1 MMTLD
6 IPQANGLDT
15 VRRVV
20 KAISLGAHS
29 IEEVADFTTFS
40 TRHTGYRLHAARILG
55 LINFDGDRLSLRAEG
70 ESLLETEISSTEERT
85 IFFKAI
91 ESSAVIQ
98 LIAPELLTLC
108 PPSIE
113 EIRERLFGSTK
124 LSRETAERRAGTL
137 MAWRRYVMGQTIP
150 ARTRPPKAMSAPKTQ
165 SKKTDSKKPIQLSL
179 F

>member
-20 KAISLGAHS
+20 KAVSLGAVT

-55 LINFDGDRLSLRAEG
+55 LLDFEGDRLSLKGAG
-70 ESLLETEISSTEERT
+70 ESLLESAPHSTEERS
-85 IFFKAI
+85 ILFKAI

-113 EIRERLFGSTK
+113 EIKERLFSNTK
-124 LSRETAERRAGTL
+124 LSKETAERRAGTL
-137 MAWRRYVMGQTIP
+137 MAWRKYVLGQSTTGKLRQRVTAP
-150 ARTRPPKAMSAPKTQ
+150 RRPQKP
-165 SKKTDSKKPIQLSL
+165 SKERSKPVQLSL

>member
-6 IPQANGLDT
+6 IPQANGLET

-20 KAISLGAHS
+20 KAISLGATTVDA
-29 IEEVADFTTFS
+29 VADFTTFS

-55 LINFDGDRLSLRAEG
+55 LIHIEGDRLTLGSDG
-70 ESLLETEISSTEERT
+70 DSLLATNPGSPDERQ

-98 LIAPELLTLC
+98 IIAPELLTLC
-108 PPSIE
+108 PPTIE
-113 EIRERLFGSTK
+113 DIRERLFKNTK

-137 MAWRRYVMGQTIP
+137 MAWRRYVLNQQSSNAP
-150 ARTRPPKAMSAPKTQ
+150 RNRSQQLPRENKKKSTRNR
-165 SKKTDSKKPIQLSL
+165 PIQLSL